1 MRPHATTGRR
11 TVYGEDAEA
20 AIRAL
25 LGLTIAVGG
34 LLSLMA
40 VATDGF
46 PVTAVPTLAL
56 LALLIGRAP
65 IEWAAWAAFSVWLLL
80 LPSTPLEAL
89 IAPLSMIAICLAVAL
104 GPDRLLG
111 WLARDATASPPSS
124 AGAQE
129 GWIEDEPRRI
139 G

>member
-40 VATDGF
+40 VATDGV
-46 PVTAVPTLAL
+46 PWTALSTLVL
-56 LALLIGRAP
+56 LGLLVGRAP
-65 IEWAAWAAFSVWLLL
+65 IEWAAWAALSVWLML

-104 GPDRLLG
+104 GPERLLS
-111 WLARDATASPPSS
+111 WLSRDVTASPPSS

>member
-20 AIRAL
+20 AIRAS
-25 LGLTIAVGG
+25 LGLTVAVGG
-34 LLSLMA
+34 LLSIMA
-40 VATDGF
+40 VASDGF
-46 PVTAVPTLAL
+46 PWTAVPTLAL
-56 LALLIGRAP
+56 LIFLLGRAP
-65 IEWAAWAAFSVWLLL
+65 IEWAAWAAFAVWLIL
-80 LPSTPLEAL
+80 LPSTPFEAL
-89 IAPLSMIAICLAVAL
+89 IAPFSMIAICLAVAL

-111 WLARDATASPPSS
+111 WLARDATALPPA
-124 AGAQE
+124 AGPQE